1 MSDFRVW
8 FGDCTRVLFR
18 SLPLL
23 WTAAP
28 QEMIFL
34 IAVTLLQGFLP
45 GISVWIT
52 KLVIDAV
59 AAALTSGRA
68 LDDSILWPW

>member
-1 MSDFRVW
+1 MSDLRVW
-8 FGDCTRVLFR
+8 FEDYTRALFR

-28 QEMIFL
+28 KEMVFL

-52 KLVIDAV
+52 KLVVDTV
-59 AAALTSGRA
+59 ATALTSGRE
-68 LDDSILWPW
+68 LD